1 MTHNN
6 GGSVKAIVC
15 RFGTRGPFHGSR
27 RTAAKAH
34 AVLLV
39 LLGVLFAS
47 QALAAVRLEGAWP
60 DADKPVSLD
69 AEGLP
74 RSEAVRRVADAMG
87 WSIVLHAPTS
97 DPVDLHV
104 KEQPVSKVLSMLL
117 SDQDYVAR
125 RDGTL
130 IAIERAKTGAA
141 PASSAS
147 LPPPQPSPAASALP
161 AAPAPP
167 APPAASVPPAPP
179 TKGEH
184 PDRVITGGS
193 VRVEKGEVVHDV
205 VVFGGSTDVF
215 GTATGDVTV
224 IGGSAKIHSGAH
236 VMGDATAVGGSLDVE
251 DGATVDGDVGVVG
264 GILRRGE
271 DARIGGEERTDI
283 PAAAKGE
290 EVSGKGGFGSW
301 IAGVLAD
308 IGSAMTGAALLFVF
322 GAILLALATQ
332 RMDTLQTEIAARPMR
347 SFALGVV
354 GLVVFGLLV
363 LAFSLTIIGI
373 PIAFIG
379 SLVAVVAGYAGMCAV
394 LTVVGGALLRHK
406 TRNPYIHLALG
417 CFLFMVAKALPF
429 VGNVVLLAVMLLGI
443 GTLVATRGAGYF
455 PKRKKAA
462 TAR

>member
-1 MTHNN
+1 MTQRASPLRRWQ
-6 GGSVKAIVC
+6 SVGRAPVSGAGRAI
-15 RFGTRGPFHGSR
+15 RHTAY
-27 RTAAKAH
+27 AAKAH

-47 QALAAVRLEGAWP
+47 QAFAAVRLEGAWP
-60 DADKPVSLD
+60 DADKPISLD
-69 AEGLP
+69 AERLP

-104 KEQPVSKVLSMLL
+104 KEQPASKVLSMLL
-117 SDQDYVAR
+117 SDHDYVAR

-130 IAIERAKTGAA
+130 IAIERAKTEPTPSSSTEPAISA
-141 PASSAS
+141 PI
-147 LPPPQPSPAASALP
+147 PPPSPAVSTL
-161 AAPAPP
+161 PAPP
-167 APPAASVPPAPP
+167 APPAPPA
-179 TKGEH
+179 KGEH

-193 VRVEKGEVVHDV
+193 VRVEKGEIVHDV
-205 VVFGGSTDVF
+205 VVFGGSADVL

-224 IGGSAKIHSGAH
+224 IGGSAKIHAGAH

-251 DGATVDGDVGVVG
+251 DGAAVDGDVGVVG

-271 DARIGGEERTDI
+271 DARIGGEERTDVHLT
-283 PAAAKGE
+283 AKGE
-290 EVSGKGGFGSW
+290 EASGKGGFGSW

-332 RMDTLQTEIAARPMR
+332 RMDTLQTEIASRPMR

-354 GLVVFGLLV
+354 GLLVFGLLV
-363 LAFSLTIIGI
+363 LAFTLTIIGI

-379 SLVAVVAGYAGMCAV
+379 SLIAVVAGYAGMCAV

-455 PKRKKAA
+455 PKRKKVAA
-462 TAR
+462 AR